1 MRLLI
6 TRHGETIEN
15 SQGFL
20 QGHSEGTLNSLGI
33 RQAQNLA
40 LRLREEEIDI
50 VYCSDLKRAVDT
62 ASEILKYHREA
73 ELVYTDSLRE
83 RDFGE
88 FQGRRRIEI
97 GWDMS
102 KPDSEFPDPLNGEST
117 RDVYNR
123 AEYFIRMIRKKH
135 IDKTVLLVGH
145 GFIGYVISCV
155 LKGISREGI
164 QAESYLNNT
173 SLTEF
178 KIENKGAKPVEVLYN
193 CCSHNH

>member
-15 SQGFL
+15 NKGFL
-20 QGHSEGTLNSLGI
+20 QGHSEGTLNFLGI

-40 LRLREEEIDI
+40 LRLSEEEIDI

-62 ASEILKYHREA
+62 ANEILKYHREV
-73 ELVYTDSLRE
+73 ELVYTASLRE

-97 GWDMS
+97 GWDMN
-102 KPDSEFPDPLNGEST
+102 KPDSEFPDPLHGESI

-123 AEYFIRMIRKKH
+123 AEDFIRMIRKKH
-135 IDKTVLLVGH
+135 FDKTVLLVGH
-145 GFIGYVISCV
+145 GFIGYVVCCV
-155 LKGISREGI
+155 LKGISRENI
-164 QAESYLNNT
+164 QPKYYLNNT

-178 KIENKGAKPVEVLYN
+178 QIENKGSKPVEVLYN
-193 CCSHNH
+193 CSFHNH